1 MGKLIDSDKVLS
13 LIEQEQASCDI
24 TRWYDL
30 RIYHSL
36 ENVRREVKKMQEEC
50 EKEIEEDND
59 ERKEIRTDFRYL
71 CN

>member
-24 TRWYDL
+24 TRWYDF

-36 ENVRREVKKMQEEC
+36 ENVRREVEKIQEEC
-50 EKEIEEDND
+50 EKEAEEDND
-59 ERKEIRTDFRYL
+59 Q
-71 CN
+71 

>member
-24 TRWYDL
+24 TRWYDF

-36 ENVRREVKKMQEEC
+36 ENVRREVEKMQ
-50 EKEIEEDND
+50 D
-59 ERKEIRTDFRYL
+59 ERTEKAEENDG
-71 CN
+71 